1 MKIQSIIDT
10 AFHRNGISGAPFHV
24 VLFED
29 IGDEASRKVGIV
41 FDSLS
46 HVAVLD
52 VDLLAEGIIT
62 FGQNSW
68 RGDVFEPELRQHI
81 DHWRKHG
88 HTLNQRW
95 PDESATRSHDE
106 TAITINPP
114 TEGDPS

>member
-1 MKIQSIIDT
+1 MKIQSFIDT
-10 AFHRNGISGAPFHV
+10 ASHRNGTSGAPFHV

-29 IGDEASRKVGIV
+29 IGDEGSRKVGIV
-41 FDSLS
+41 FDSPS

-81 DHWRKHG
+81 DHWREHG
-88 HTLNQRW
+88 HTFNQRCV
-95 PDESATRSHDE
+95 DESSTRPRNE

-114 TEGDPS
+114 TEGDLS